1 MSVYNHYER
10 LRGTMSE
17 INNKYLTVSALSA
30 YLKRKFDADP
40 YLAKVYV
47 TGEISNMGRRRG
59 PHLYFSIKDSEGNA
73 VISASMFGYQ
83 KRIKFQ
89 PEEGMK
95 INAVGRVELYEPRGS
110 YSLILESMSPDGV
123 GELFLAYEQLKKRLQ
138 AEGLFDLPKKNI
150 PLFPKKIAVVTSPT
164 GAVIEDI
171 ARTVQRRFPT
181 AQVILFPA
189 VVQGDK
195 AAPTIIR
202 QLNRIDDMAFDTIIV
217 GRGGGSIE
225 DLWAFNDEQLAR
237 TIAALKTPVI
247 SSVGH
252 ETDNTLADFVADRRA
267 ATPTAAA
274 ELATPIT
281 LAQIQSRLQELQVR
295 QLTRIQQIIATQKQR
310 LNRMTEHV
318 IFKQPDRLYTGYNQ
332 RVDQAARLLV
342 QLTHQRLINA
352 QHDYTTLVQRQ
363 QQLQQHLLQPSQEK
377 LQLLGAKLDL
387 VSPLKILTRGYA
399 IVTKNEQVVRSVN
412 VLNKDDEINVR
423 FADGNAVANITGVK
437 HE

>member
-17 INNKYLTVSALSA
+17 TNNKYLTVSALSA

-171 ARTVQRRFPT
+171 ARTVQRRFPM

-399 IVTKNEQVVRSVN
+399 IVTQNEQVVRSVN

-423 FADGNAVANITGVK
+423 LADGSAVANITGVK

>member
-17 INNKYLTVSALSA
+17 TNNKYLTVSALSA

-202 QLNRIDDMAFDTIIV
+202 QLNRIDAMAFDTIIV

-225 DLWAFNDEQLAR
+225 DLWVFNDEQLAR

-399 IVTKNEQVVRSVN
+399 IVTQNEQVVRSVN

-423 FADGNAVANITGVK
+423 LADGSAVANITGVK

>member
-17 INNKYLTVSALSA
+17 TNNKYLTVSALSA